1 MAVHVSPGVFTKIID
16 LSEYVQNVPSTI
28 GFIPIVSEQG
38 PDNQLVFTNSRDYFL
53 DFGEPNINYA
63 GKNYGQGPYVVDS
76 FLRQSSALYVIRCLP
91 EDAQWATLL
100 LQTDGTANISVTS
113 AASINNDSELEALVT
128 DTINPL
134 NCIVFYGVG
143 RGEFYNNFQLKISE
157 HANPQKP
164 GIYILDI
171 LKKQEDLD
179 DLGNDQY
186 GVIDTFEVSFDY
198 RVKDDSGESQFIEDV
213 VNKYSRYIKCKAEK
227 NVCLA
232 QDTAGADWSAPF
244 ESAIDP
250 INLTNGDSGSF
261 FDTSGLFDEDGV
273 ESTAGQDPKSILIK
287 AYDGTLVKTNGQLLN
302 DVKNTD
308 DYYFTIVFDGGYPED
323 VKKNGI
329 STLVLTRLDCVA
341 IVDNGD
347 NISVV
352 DSIAARTSAAWNTK
366 YVALY
371 EPYSTIYD
379 KYTGRD
385 IDITPV
391 YHMANIIPYTDNV
404 AELWFAPAGF
414 NRATITQIKSL
425 RFSPLL
431 DERDQLYLQQINP
444 IVKFNVGYTVWGQL
458 TTQKRPSALQDLNI
472 IRLVLYIKRAL
483 EQFTKFYVFELN
495 DAQTWSKVK
504 TEINKFLKVIQNKR
518 GLYSYSVSVGASDYE
533 LKAKQFHVDVT
544 LTPTRIV
551 EQIYLNFFIK

>member
-1 MAVHVSPGVFTKIID
+1 MAQHVSPGVFTKIID

-28 GFIPIVSEQG
+28 GFIPIITEQG

-53 DFGEPNINYA
+53 DFGEPNISYTGRNF
-63 GKNYGQGPYVVDS
+63 GQGPYVADS

-91 EDAQWATLL
+91 EDATWATLL
-100 LQTDGTANISVTS
+100 LQTDGTANIDVVSV
-113 AASINNDSELEALVT
+113 ASINNDAERDALVT
-128 DTINPL
+128 TTLNPN
-134 NCIVFYGVG
+134 NCLVFYGVG
-143 RGEFYNNFQLKISE
+143 RGEFYNDFQVKISQ
-157 HANPQKP
+157 HVNPQKA
-164 GIYILDI
+164 GIYVLDI
-171 LKKQEDLD
+171 LKKQEEPD
-179 DLGNDQY
+179 DQGNDQY

-198 RVKDDSGESQFIEDV
+198 RAKDDSGESAFIEDV
-213 VNKYSRYIKCKAEK
+213 VNKYSRYIKCVA
-227 NVCLA
+227 NADVCLT
-232 QDTAGADWSAPF
+232 QNDAGADWSAPF
-244 ESAIDP
+244 EAAIDP
-250 INLTNGDSGSF
+250 INLENGSSGSF
-261 FDTSGLFDEDGV
+261 FDVDGRFDEAATGGNSPMSV
-273 ESTAGQDPKSILIK
+273 MTK
-287 AYDGTLVKTNGQLLN
+287 AYDGTLVKTDGQLLN
-302 DVKNTD
+302 DVLNTE
-308 DYYFTIVFDGGYPED
+308 DYYFTIVFDGGYPLD

-329 STLVLTRLDCVA
+329 SNLVMSRLDCVA

-347 NISVV
+347 NINVT
-352 DSIAARTSAAWNTK
+352 DSIAARQSAAWNTK

-371 EPYSTIYD
+371 EPYSVIYD

-385 IDITPV
+385 ISITPV

-404 AELWFAPAGF
+404 AELWYAPAGF

-472 IRLVLYIKRAL
+472 VRLVLYIKRAL

-495 DAQTWSKVK
+495 DSQTWSKVK
-504 TEINKFLKVIQNKR
+504 TEVNKFLKVIQNKR
-518 GLYSYSVSVGASDYE
+518 GLYDYSVQVGATDYE

-544 LTPTRIV
+544 LNPTRVV